1 MDHKKTRFHSLFLVT
16 SAALLCSC
24 AATSIKSTWKAPD
37 YHGGPA
43 RNVAVLAVDE
53 QGNYRPTFESQFVG
67 QMEKQGQPAFRTLG
81 LLSLDE
87 IKADKEAAAEKLRVA
102 GADSVLIIRLV
113 DSYNQSSPAPIGG
126 GNMLVTRT
134 SGQVGGFEY
143 YTVSA
148 PGPNGMQNNLNKY
161 VCLETSLYD
170 LKTEQKLWAAVT
182 GTLLREG
189 AEPLDEIGPLAAK
202 VLTALRADGLI
213 R

>member
-1 MDHKKTRFHSLFLVT
+1 MKIQFRNLFPGALTV
-16 SAALLCSC
+16 LLCSC

-37 YHGGPA
+37 YHGGPV
-43 RNVAVLAVDE
+43 RNVAVLAVDA
-53 QGNYRPTFESQFVG
+53 QGNYRPAFEDQFVTRMK
-67 QMEKQGQPAFRTLG
+67 QQGQPAFKTLG

-87 IKADKEAAAEKLRVA
+87 IKADKEAAAEKLRAA
-102 GADSVLIIRLV
+102 GADAVLIIRLV

-148 PGPNGMQNNLNKY
+148 PGPSGMQRNLNKY

-170 LKTEQKLWAAVT
+170 LKTEQKLWSAVT
-182 GTLLREG
+182 GTLLREES
-189 AEPLDEIGPLAAK
+189 EPLDEIGPLAAK
-202 VLTALRADGLI
+202 VLTVLRADGLI

>member
-1 MDHKKTRFHSLFLVT
+1 MKIRFHNVLI
-16 SAALLCSC
+16 AALAAFLCSC
-24 AATSIKSTWKAPD
+24 AATSIKSTWKSPG
-37 YHGGPA
+37 YRGGPV

-53 QGNYRPTFESQFVG
+53 QGNYRPAFEGQFVA
-67 QMEKQGQPAFRTLG
+67 QLEQKGQPAFKTLG
-81 LLSLDE
+81 ILSLDE
-87 IKADKEAAAEKLRVA
+87 IKADKEAAAEKLRAA

-126 GNMLVTRT
+126 GNTLVTRT
-134 SGQVGGFEY
+134 SGQVGGFKY
-143 YTVSA
+143 YTVSS
-148 PGPNGMQNNLNKY
+148 PGRGGMQHTLNKY

-170 LKTEQKLWAAVT
+170 LKTETKLWSAVT

>member
-1 MDHKKTRFHSLFLVT
+1 MKNRFHNLLIVASTVLF
-16 SAALLCSC
+16 CSC

-37 YHGGPA
+37 YHGGPV
-43 RNVAVLAVDE
+43 RNVAVLALDE
-53 QGNYRPTFESQFVG
+53 RGNYRPAFESQFVG
-67 QMEKQGQPAFRTLG
+67 QMEQQGQPAFQTLG
-81 LLSLDE
+81 ILSLDE
-87 IKADKEAAAEKLRVA
+87 IKVDKEAAAEKLRVA

-113 DSYNQSSPAPIGG
+113 DTYNQSSPAPIGG
-126 GNMLVTRT
+126 GNTLVTRT

-143 YTVSA
+143 YTVSS
-148 PGPNGMQNNLNKY
+148 PGPGGMQHNLNKY

-170 LKTEQKLWAAVT
+170 LKSERKLWSGVT

-189 AEPLDEIGPLAAK
+189 SEPLNEIGPLAAK